1 MEAEIKLVS
10 VPFFCSKYIFSG
22 SLSVLT
28 MLFRLSSKLEGENYM
43 NTVKKEK
50 RLKRFAE
57 TILTEDLASKC
68 QIKVKSN
75 SGSFSCPSKNGFY
88 IVIDEEMVNA
98 PTEYEQ
104 MVQLK
109 GILAHECG
117 HVLFSDFELF
127 GKVSRKKSDD
137 GKKIQTLASKYLEN
151 IRNDKDNVNV
161 FAEMKNLF
169 IEFVTDSKMPEML
182 NSIEDASVEY
192 QVTKT
197 DEDVFGAVRFIRDDI
212 VAREIERKESVIKS
226 GAELPLSFYIMEM
239 RHLATYGYRK
249 PDMTTECLDTILTKE
264 QVAEIRK
271 LTFYGRFGAKDTA
284 ERLAV
289 SKVLMDYLQPVIQ
302 EKALDLMLNY
312 IKALQSVGQTDEI
325 PVPSG
330 LKDPLEEFAIEI
342 PCNSKMS
349 KVVQPMCGRQEI
361 LKLPDELQEK
371 VDSAQADKGSETESQ
386 DEGDF
391 EKSSGKSSEN
401 MEASEN
407 TSGNNQTSE
416 ETDSSETDSNEIPE
430 EADKKPEISDKNS
443 EDTSENSQENAESSQ
458 DSQQDLADEA
468 PSEAEEITDE
478 MMNSIGE
485 SEEQEGEIARREII
499 EREQK
504 NLEQQIRKAE
514 KGELFPKEAGSGKK
528 SKGSKNLADPSVL
541 TNIHN
546 GTDTTLSPYE
556 RVETTGVYDWVYD
569 ENEKALN
576 KEAKKFSSKLR
587 ELLMYRAKT
596 HRVHARD
603 EGSIDSMNLYRIS
616 TDRKIFQKKIDGQ
629 ETKVRFKILVDC
641 SGSMSG
647 RRMHE
652 AIKACYLLATSLQKL
667 KIPFSIVGHSADGRH
682 VKMIEY
688 IDFEH
693 CRKKESLM
701 KLRSMKAYDTSR
713 DGLTIFHASVD
724 LIRHS
729 KKDEKKVL
737 IVISDGNPHGW
748 DNYHEKFKTDI
759 TSMWSY
765 FEEKY
770 DVQTI
775 GVGIGEGM
783 ESVQNLYKEHVVVED
798 VFELG
803 DQLLKTIRQII
814 LG

>member
-1 MEAEIKLVS
+1 
-10 VPFFCSKYIFSG
+10 
-22 SLSVLT
+22 
-28 MLFRLSSKLEGENYM
+28 M

-57 TILTEDLASKC
+57 TILTEDLAAKC

-151 IRNDKDNVNV
+151 IRNGKDNVNV

-197 DEDVFGAVRFIRDDI
+197 DEDVFGAVRSIRDDI
-212 VAREIERKESVIKS
+212 VAREIERKESVLKS

-249 PDMTTECLDTILTKE
+249 PDMATECLDTILTKE

-271 LTFYGRFGAKDTA
+271 LSFYGRFGAKDTA

-289 SKVLMDYLQPVIQ
+289 SKVLMDYLQPIIQ
-302 EKALDLMLNY
+302 EKALDLMLSY
-312 IKALQSVGQTDEI
+312 VKALQTDWQADEA
-325 PVPSG
+325 PAPSG
-330 LKDPLEEFAIEI
+330 LKNPLEEFAIET
-342 PCNSKMS
+342 PCNSKMAGT
-349 KVVQPMCGRQEI
+349 VQPVCGRQET

-371 VDSAQADKGSETESQ
+371 VDSAKESGNSERESQ
-386 DEGDF
+386 DGENPDACS
-391 EKSSGKSSEN
+391 ETNRDSSNDSLEN
-401 MEASEN
+401 VEASEN
-407 TSGNNQTSE
+407 AFEDEQVSDENDFLDNEGEASNEATKPDE
-416 ETDSSETDSNEIPE
+416 ESSETKEV
-430 EADKKPEISDKNS
+430 
-443 EDTSENSQENAESSQ
+443 
-458 DSQQDLADEA
+458 
-468 PSEAEEITDE
+468 TDE
-478 MMNSIGE
+478 MMDSIGE
-485 SEEQEGEIARREII
+485 SENQKGEIAQREII
-499 EREQK
+499 EQEKR

-514 KGELFPKEAGSGKK
+514 KDELFPKKAGSGKK
-528 SKGSKNLADPSVL
+528 SKGSKKLADPSVL

-546 GTDTTLSPYE
+546 GTDTTLFPYE
-556 RVETTGVYDWVYD
+556 RVETNGVYDWVYD

-775 GVGIGEGM
+775 GIGIGEGM

>member
-1 MEAEIKLVS
+1 
-10 VPFFCSKYIFSG
+10 
-22 SLSVLT
+22 
-28 MLFRLSSKLEGENYM
+28 M

-57 TILTEDLASKC
+57 TILTEDLAAKC

-197 DEDVFGAVRFIRDDI
+197 DEDVFGAVRSIRDDI
-212 VAREIERKESVIKS
+212 VAREIERKESVLKS

-249 PDMTTECLDTILTKE
+249 PDMATECLDTILTKE

-271 LTFYGRFGAKDTA
+271 LSFYGRFGAKDTA

-289 SKVLMDYLQPVIQ
+289 SKVLMDYLQPIIQ
-302 EKALDLMLNY
+302 EKALDLMLSY
-312 IKALQSVGQTDEI
+312 VKALQTDWQTDKA
-325 PVPSG
+325 PAPSG
-330 LKDPLEEFAIEI
+330 LKNPLEEFAIET
-342 PCNSKMS
+342 PCNSKMAGT
-349 KVVQPMCGRQEI
+349 VQPMCGRQET

-371 VDSAQADKGSETESQ
+371 VDSAKESGNSERESQ
-386 DEGDF
+386 DGENPDACS
-391 EKSSGKSSEN
+391 ETNRDSSNDSLEN
-401 MEASEN
+401 VEASEN
-407 TSGNNQTSE
+407 AFEDEQVSDENDFLDNEGETSNEATKPDE
-416 ETDSSETDSNEIPE
+416 ESSETKEVTN
-430 EADKKPEISDKNS
+430 
-443 EDTSENSQENAESSQ
+443 
-458 DSQQDLADEA
+458 
-468 PSEAEEITDE
+468 E
-478 MMNSIGE
+478 MMDSMGE
-485 SEEQEGEIARREII
+485 SENQKGEIAQREII
-499 EREQK
+499 EQEKR

-514 KGELFPKEAGSGKK
+514 KDELFPKKAGSGKK

-541 TNIHN
+541 TNIHT
-546 GTDTTLSPYE
+546 GTDTTLFPYE

-596 HRVHARD
+596 DRVHARD

-775 GVGIGEGM
+775 GIGIGEGM

>member
-1 MEAEIKLVS
+1 
-10 VPFFCSKYIFSG
+10 
-22 SLSVLT
+22 
-28 MLFRLSSKLEGENYM
+28 M

-57 TILTEDLASKC
+57 TILTEDLATKC

-88 IVIDEEMVNA
+88 IVIDEEMANA

-127 GKVSRKKSDD
+127 GKVSQKKSND
-137 GKKIQTLASKYLEN
+137 GKEIQILASKYLEN

-169 IEFVTDSKMPEML
+169 IEFVKDSKMPEML

-197 DEDVFGAVRFIRDDI
+197 DEDVFGVVRSIRDDI
-212 VAREIERKESVIKS
+212 VAREIERKKSIIES
-226 GAELPLSFYIMEM
+226 GAKLPLSFYIMEM

-271 LTFYGRFGAKDTA
+271 LAFYGRFGAKDTA

-302 EKALDLMLNY
+302 EKALDLMFNY
-312 IKALQSVGQTDEI
+312 VKALQTDWQADEA

-330 LKDPLEEFAIEI
+330 FKDPLEEFAIET

-349 KVVQPMCGRQEI
+349 GVVQPMCGRQET

-371 VDSAQADKGSETESQ
+371 VDSAKESTQDGENSDDCSETNGDSSNDSLENVEASESTSE
-386 DEGDF
+386 DERASDENDF
-391 EKSSGKSSEN
+391 SDNEGEVSNEVTKPDEESENISEDNHESSEN
-401 MEASEN
+401 SKDE
-407 TSGNNQTSE
+407 
-416 ETDSSETDSNEIPE
+416 
-430 EADKKPEISDKNS
+430 
-443 EDTSENSQENAESSQ
+443 
-458 DSQQDLADEA
+458 QDLVDEVS
-468 PSEAEEITDE
+468 SEAEEITDE
-478 MMNSIGE
+478 MMDSIGE
-485 SEEQEGEIARREII
+485 SENQKGEIAQREII
-499 EREQK
+499 EQEKR

-514 KGELFPKEAGSGKK
+514 KDELFPKKTGSGKK
-528 SKGSKNLADPSVL
+528 SKGSKNLADPSIL

-546 GTDTTLSPYE
+546 GTDTTLFPYE

-647 RRMHE
+647 HRMHE

-667 KIPFSIVGHSADGRH
+667 KIPFSIVGHSACGCH

-693 CRKKESLM
+693 CKKKESLM
-701 KLRSMKAYDTSR
+701 KLRSMKDYDTSR

-775 GVGIGEGM
+775 GIGIGEGM

>member
-1 MEAEIKLVS
+1 
-10 VPFFCSKYIFSG
+10 
-22 SLSVLT
+22 
-28 MLFRLSSKLEGENYM
+28 M

-57 TILTEDLASKC
+57 TILTEDLAAKC

-197 DEDVFGAVRFIRDDI
+197 DEDVFGAVRSIRDDI
-212 VAREIERKESVIKS
+212 VAREIERKESVLKS

-249 PDMTTECLDTILTKE
+249 PDMATECLDTILTKE

-271 LTFYGRFGAKDTA
+271 LSFYGRFGAKDTA

-289 SKVLMDYLQPVIQ
+289 SKVLMDYLQPIIQ
-302 EKALDLMLNY
+302 EKALDLMLSY
-312 IKALQSVGQTDEI
+312 VKALQTDWQTGEA
-325 PVPSG
+325 PAPSG
-330 LKDPLEEFAIEI
+330 LKNPLEEFAIET
-342 PCNSKMS
+342 PCNSKMAGT
-349 KVVQPMCGRQEI
+349 VQPMCGRQET

-371 VDSAQADKGSETESQ
+371 VDSAKENENSEGESQ
-386 DEGDF
+386 NDGKPDDCS
-391 EKSSGKSSEN
+391 KTNRDSSNDSLENVETSEN
-401 MEASEN
+401 AFEDEQVSDENVFLDNKGETSNEA
-407 TSGNNQTSE
+407 TKPDE
-416 ETDSSETDSNEIPE
+416 ESSETKEV
-430 EADKKPEISDKNS
+430 
-443 EDTSENSQENAESSQ
+443 
-458 DSQQDLADEA
+458 
-468 PSEAEEITDE
+468 TDE
-478 MMNSIGE
+478 MMDSIGE
-485 SEEQEGEIARREII
+485 SENQKGEIAQREII
-499 EREQK
+499 EQEKR
-504 NLEQQIRKAE
+504 NFEQQIRKAE
-514 KGELFPKEAGSGKK
+514 KDELFPKEAGSGKK

-541 TNIHN
+541 TNIHI
-546 GTDTTLSPYE
+546 GTDTTLFPYE

>member
-1 MEAEIKLVS
+1 
-10 VPFFCSKYIFSG
+10 
-22 SLSVLT
+22 
-28 MLFRLSSKLEGENYM
+28 M

-57 TILTEDLASKC
+57 TILTEDLAAKC

-151 IRNDKDNVNV
+151 IRNGKDNVNV
-161 FAEMKNLF
+161 FAEMKILF
-169 IEFVTDSKMPEML
+169 IEFVKDSKMPEML

-197 DEDVFGAVRFIRDDI
+197 DEDVFGAVRSIRDDI

-271 LTFYGRFGAKDTA
+271 LSFYGRFGAKDTA

-289 SKVLMDYLQPVIQ
+289 SKVLMDYLQPIIQ
-302 EKALDLMLNY
+302 EKALDLMLSY
-312 IKALQSVGQTDEI
+312 VKALQTDWQTDEV

-330 LKDPLEEFAIEI
+330 LKNPLEEFAIET
-342 PCNSKMS
+342 PCNSKMAGT
-349 KVVQPMCGRQEI
+349 VQPMCGRQET

-371 VDSAQADKGSETESQ
+371 VDSAKENGNSEGESQ
-386 DEGDF
+386 DGENPDACS
-391 EKSSGKSSEN
+391 ETNRDSSNDSLKNVET
-401 MEASEN
+401 SEN
-407 TSGNNQTSE
+407 TSGDERVLDENDFSDNGEETSNEATKSDEKTSE
-416 ETDSSETDSNEIPE
+416 IKEV
-430 EADKKPEISDKNS
+430 
-443 EDTSENSQENAESSQ
+443 
-458 DSQQDLADEA
+458 
-468 PSEAEEITDE
+468 TDE
-478 MMNSIGE
+478 MMDSVGE
-485 SEEQEGEIARREII
+485 SENQKGEIAQREII
-499 EREQK
+499 EQEKR

-514 KGELFPKEAGSGKK
+514 KDELFPKKAGSGKK

-546 GTDTTLSPYE
+546 GTDTTLFPYE

-693 CRKKESLM
+693 CKKKESLM

-775 GVGIGEGM
+775 GIGIGEGM

>member
-57 TILTEDLASKC
+57 TILTEDLAAKC

-197 DEDVFGAVRFIRDDI
+197 DEDVFGAVRSIRDDI
-212 VAREIERKESVIKS
+212 VAREIERKESVLKS

-249 PDMTTECLDTILTKE
+249 PDMATECLDTILTKE

-271 LTFYGRFGAKDTA
+271 LSFYGRFGAKDTA

-289 SKVLMDYLQPVIQ
+289 SKVLMDYLQPIIQ
-302 EKALDLMLNY
+302 EKALDLMLSY
-312 IKALQSVGQTDEI
+312 VKALQTDWQTGEA
-325 PVPSG
+325 PAPSG
-330 LKDPLEEFAIEI
+330 LKNPLEEFAIET
-342 PCNSKMS
+342 PCNSKMAGT
-349 KVVQPMCGRQEI
+349 VQPMCGRQET

-371 VDSAQADKGSETESQ
+371 VDSAKENENSEGESQ
-386 DEGDF
+386 NDGKPDDCS
-391 EKSSGKSSEN
+391 KTNRDSSNDSLENVETSEN
-401 MEASEN
+401 AFEDEQVSDENVFLDNKGETSNEA
-407 TSGNNQTSE
+407 TKPDE
-416 ETDSSETDSNEIPE
+416 ESSETKEV
-430 EADKKPEISDKNS
+430 
-443 EDTSENSQENAESSQ
+443 
-458 DSQQDLADEA
+458 
-468 PSEAEEITDE
+468 TDE
-478 MMNSIGE
+478 MMDSIGE
-485 SEEQEGEIARREII
+485 SENQKGEIAQREII
-499 EREQK
+499 EQEKR
-504 NLEQQIRKAE
+504 NFEQQIRKAE
-514 KGELFPKEAGSGKK
+514 KDELFPKEAGSGKK

-541 TNIHN
+541 TNIHI
-546 GTDTTLSPYE
+546 GTDTTLFPYE

>member
-1 MEAEIKLVS
+1 
-10 VPFFCSKYIFSG
+10 
-22 SLSVLT
+22 
-28 MLFRLSSKLEGENYM
+28 M

-57 TILTEDLASKC
+57 TILTEDLAAKC

-127 GKVSRKKSDD
+127 GKVSQKKSDD

-151 IRNDKDNVNV
+151 IRNGKDNVNV
-161 FAEMKNLF
+161 FAEMKILF
-169 IEFVTDSKMPEML
+169 IEFVKDSKMPEML

-197 DEDVFGAVRFIRDDI
+197 DEDVFGAVRSIRDDI

-271 LTFYGRFGAKDTA
+271 LSFYGRFGAKDTA

-289 SKVLMDYLQPVIQ
+289 SKVLMDYLQPIIQ
-302 EKALDLMLNY
+302 EKALDLMLSY
-312 IKALQSVGQTDEI
+312 VKALQTDWQADEV

-330 LKDPLEEFAIEI
+330 LKNPLEEFAIET
-342 PCNSKMS
+342 PCNSKMAGT
-349 KVVQPMCGRQEI
+349 VQPMCSRQET

-371 VDSAQADKGSETESQ
+371 VDSAKESGNSERESQ
-386 DEGDF
+386 DGENPDACS
-391 EKSSGKSSEN
+391 ETNRDSSNDSLEN
-401 MEASEN
+401 VEASEN
-407 TSGNNQTSE
+407 AFEDEQVSDENDFLDNEE
-416 ETDSSETDSNEIPE
+416 ETSNEATKPDEESSETKEV
-430 EADKKPEISDKNS
+430 
-443 EDTSENSQENAESSQ
+443 
-458 DSQQDLADEA
+458 
-468 PSEAEEITDE
+468 TDE
-478 MMNSIGE
+478 MMDSIGE
-485 SEEQEGEIARREII
+485 SENQKGEIAQREII
-499 EREQK
+499 EQEKR

-514 KGELFPKEAGSGKK
+514 KDELFPKEAGSGKK

-541 TNIHN
+541 TNIHI
-546 GTDTTLSPYE
+546 GTDTTLFPYE

-775 GVGIGEGM
+775 GIGIGEGM

-803 DQLLKTIRQII
+803 EQLLKTIRQII

>member
-1 MEAEIKLVS
+1 
-10 VPFFCSKYIFSG
+10 
-22 SLSVLT
+22 
-28 MLFRLSSKLEGENYM
+28 M

-57 TILTEDLASKC
+57 TILTENLAKKC

-88 IVIDEEMVNA
+88 IVIDEEMANA

-127 GKVSRKKSDD
+127 GRISQKKSND
-137 GKKIQTLASKYLEN
+137 GKEIQTLASKYLEN
-151 IRNDKDNVNV
+151 ARNNTDNMDILDK
-161 FAEMKNLF
+161 MKDLF
-169 IEFVTDSKMPEML
+169 MQFVKDSKMPEML

-197 DEDVFGAVRFIRDDI
+197 DGDIFGAVRSIRDAI
-212 VAREIERKESVIKS
+212 VTQEIERKKSIIESGTKP
-226 GAELPLSFYIMEM
+226 PLSFYIMEM

-249 PDMTTECLDTILTKE
+249 PDMTTECLDMILTKE
-264 QVAEIRK
+264 QIEEIRK
-271 LTFYGRFGAKDTA
+271 LAFYGRFGAKDTA

-289 SKVLMDYLQPVIQ
+289 SKVLMDYLQPIIQ
-302 EKALDLMLNY
+302 EKALDLMLSY
-312 IKALQSVGQTDEI
+312 VKALQTDWQTDEA

-330 LKDPLEEFAIEI
+330 LKDPLEEFAIET
-342 PCNSKMS
+342 PCNSKMAGT
-349 KVVQPMCGRQEI
+349 VQPMCGRQET

-371 VDSAQADKGSETESQ
+371 VDSAKEDENSERESQ
-386 DEGDF
+386 DNGDSDDCS
-391 EKSSGKSSEN
+391 ETNKDSSNDSLEN
-401 MEASEN
+401 VEASEN
-407 TSGNNQTSE
+407 TSEGERASDENDFSDNE
-416 ETDSSETDSNEIPE
+416 GETSSEATKPDE
-430 EADKKPEISDKNS
+430 ESKNISEDNHENS
-443 EDTSENSQENAESSQ
+443 EDSKAE
-458 DSQQDLADEA
+458 QDLADEA
-468 PSEAEEITDE
+468 SSEAEEITDE
-478 MMNSIGE
+478 MMSSVGK
-485 SEEQEGEIARREII
+485 SEEQEGEIAQREII

-514 KGELFPKEAGSGKK
+514 KDELLPKKNGSGKK
-528 SKGSKNLADPSVL
+528 SKGSKSLADPSVL

-546 GTDTTLSPYE
+546 GTDTTLFPYE

>member
-1 MEAEIKLVS
+1 
-10 VPFFCSKYIFSG
+10 
-22 SLSVLT
+22 
-28 MLFRLSSKLEGENYM
+28 M
-43 NTVKKEK
+43 NTVKRER

-57 TILTEDLASKC
+57 TILTEDLAEKC

-88 IVIDEEMVNA
+88 IVIDEEMANA

-127 GKVSRKKSDD
+127 GRVSQKKSDD
-137 GKKIQTLASKYLEN
+137 GKEIQTLASKYLEN
-151 IRNDKDNVNV
+151 ARNNTDNMDVLD
-161 FAEMKNLF
+161 EMKDLF
-169 IEFVTDSKMPEML
+169 IQFVKDSKMPEML

-197 DEDVFGAVRFIRDDI
+197 DGDIFGAVRSIRNAI
-212 VAREIERKESVIKS
+212 VTQEIERKKSIIES
-226 GAELPLSFYIMEM
+226 GAKLPLSFYIMEM

-249 PDMTTECLDTILTKE
+249 PNMTTECLDAILTKE
-264 QVAEIRK
+264 QVEEIRK
-271 LTFYGRFGAKDTA
+271 LAFYGRFGAKDTA

-289 SKVLMDYLQPVIQ
+289 SKVLMDYIQPVIQ
-302 EKALDLMLNY
+302 EKALDLMFNY
-312 IKALQSVGQTDEI
+312 VKALQTDWQTDEA

-330 LKDPLEEFAIEI
+330 LKDPLEEFAIET
-342 PCNSKMS
+342 PCNNKMS
-349 KVVQPMCGRQEI
+349 GVVQPMSGRQET

-371 VDSAQADKGSETESQ
+371 VDSAKE
-386 DEGDF
+386 
-391 EKSSGKSSEN
+391 SEN
-401 MEASEN
+401 SEREAQDGENSDDCSKTNGDSSNDSLENVEASEN
-407 TSGNNQTSE
+407 ASE
-416 ETDSSETDSNEIPE
+416 DERASNENDFSDNE
-430 EADKKPEISDKNS
+430 GEASNEVAKP
-443 EDTSENSQENAESSQ
+443 
-458 DSQQDLADEA
+458 DEV

-478 MMNSIGE
+478 MMSSVGE

-514 KGELFPKEAGSGKK
+514 KDELLPKKNGSEKK
-528 SKGSKNLADPSVL
+528 SKSSKSLADPSVL

-546 GTDTTLSPYE
+546 GTDTTLFPYE

-569 ENEKALN
+569 ENAKALN

-587 ELLMYRAKT
+587 ELLMYRAKI
-596 HRVHARD
+596 HRIHARD
-603 EGSIDSMNLYRIS
+603 EGNIDSMNLYRIS

-667 KIPFSIVGHSADGRH
+667 KIPFSIVGHSACGCH

-748 DNYHEKFKTDI
+748 DNYHDKFKTDI

>member
-1 MEAEIKLVS
+1 
-10 VPFFCSKYIFSG
+10 
-22 SLSVLT
+22 
-28 MLFRLSSKLEGENYM
+28 M

-57 TILTEDLASKC
+57 TILTEDLAAKC

-197 DEDVFGAVRFIRDDI
+197 DEDVFGAVRSIRDDI
-212 VAREIERKESVIKS
+212 VAREIERKESALKS

-249 PDMTTECLDTILTKE
+249 PDMATECLDTILTKE

-271 LTFYGRFGAKDTA
+271 LSFYGRFGAKDTA

-289 SKVLMDYLQPVIQ
+289 SKVLMDYLQPIIQ
-302 EKALDLMLNY
+302 EKALDLMLSY
-312 IKALQSVGQTDEI
+312 VKALQTDWQADEA

-330 LKDPLEEFAIEI
+330 LKNPLEEFAIET
-342 PCNSKMS
+342 PCNSKMART
-349 KVVQPMCGRQEI
+349 VQPMCSRQET

-371 VDSAQADKGSETESQ
+371 VDSAKESGNSERESQ
-386 DEGDF
+386 DGENPDACS
-391 EKSSGKSSEN
+391 ETNRDSSNDSLEN
-401 MEASEN
+401 VEASEN
-407 TSGNNQTSE
+407 TSGDERVSDENDFSDNEE
-416 ETDSSETDSNEIPE
+416 ETSNEATKPDEESSETKEV
-430 EADKKPEISDKNS
+430 
-443 EDTSENSQENAESSQ
+443 
-458 DSQQDLADEA
+458 
-468 PSEAEEITDE
+468 TDE
-478 MMNSIGE
+478 MMDSVGE
-485 SEEQEGEIARREII
+485 SENQKGEIAQREII
-499 EREQK
+499 EQEKR

-514 KGELFPKEAGSGKK
+514 KDELFPKEAGSGKK

-546 GTDTTLSPYE
+546 GTDTTLFPYE

-775 GVGIGEGM
+775 GIGIGEGM

>member
-1 MEAEIKLVS
+1 
-10 VPFFCSKYIFSG
+10 
-22 SLSVLT
+22 
-28 MLFRLSSKLEGENYM
+28 M

-57 TILTEDLASKC
+57 TILTEDLAAKC

-88 IVIDEEMVNA
+88 IVIDEEMANA

-127 GKVSRKKSDD
+127 GKVSQKKSDD

-169 IEFVTDSKMPEML
+169 VEFVTDSKMPEML

-197 DEDVFGAVRFIRDDI
+197 DEDVFGAVRSIRDDI
-212 VAREIERKESVIKS
+212 VAREIERKESVVRS

-271 LTFYGRFGAKDTA
+271 LSFYGRFGAKDTA

-289 SKVLMDYLQPVIQ
+289 SKVLMDYLQPIIQ
-302 EKALDLMLNY
+302 EKALKLMLNY
-312 IKALQSVGQTDEI
+312 IKALQTNWQTDEA

-330 LKDPLEEFAIEI
+330 LKNPLEEFAIET

-349 KVVQPMCGRQEI
+349 GVVQPMCGRQET

-371 VDSAQADKGSETESQ
+371 VDSAKENGNSEGESQ
-386 DEGDF
+386 DGGD
-391 EKSSGKSSEN
+391 SDVCSETN
-401 MEASEN
+401 RDFSNDSLENVEASEN
-407 TSGNNQTSE
+407 TSGDERVLDENDFPDNEEETSNEATKPDEKTSE
-416 ETDSSETDSNEIPE
+416 IKEV
-430 EADKKPEISDKNS
+430 
-443 EDTSENSQENAESSQ
+443 
-458 DSQQDLADEA
+458 
-468 PSEAEEITDE
+468 TDE
-478 MMNSIGE
+478 MMDSVGE
-485 SEEQEGEIARREII
+485 SENQKGEIAQREII
-499 EREQK
+499 EQEKR

-514 KGELFPKEAGSGKK
+514 KDELFPKEAGSGKK
-528 SKGSKNLADPSVL
+528 SKDSKNLADPSIL
-541 TNIHN
+541 TNVHN
-546 GTDTTLSPYE
+546 GTDTTLFPYE
-556 RVETTGVYDWVYD
+556 RVETNGVYDWVYD

-693 CRKKESLM
+693 CKKKESLM
-701 KLRSMKAYDTSR
+701 KLRSMKVYDTSR
-713 DGLTIFHASVD
+713 DGLTIFHSSID

-775 GVGIGEGM
+775 GIGIGEGM

>member
-1 MEAEIKLVS
+1 
-10 VPFFCSKYIFSG
+10 
-22 SLSVLT
+22 
-28 MLFRLSSKLEGENYM
+28 M

-57 TILTEDLASKC
+57 TILTEDLAEKC

-88 IVIDEEMVNA
+88 IVIDEEMANA

-127 GKVSRKKSDD
+127 GKVSQKKSDD

-169 IEFVTDSKMPEML
+169 VEFVTDSKMPEML

-197 DEDVFGAVRFIRDDI
+197 DEDVFGAVRSIRDDI
-212 VAREIERKESVIKS
+212 VAREIERKESVVRS

-271 LTFYGRFGAKDTA
+271 LSFYGRFGAKDTA

-289 SKVLMDYLQPVIQ
+289 SKVLMDYLQPIIQ
-302 EKALDLMLNY
+302 EKALKLMLNY
-312 IKALQSVGQTDEI
+312 IKALQTNWQTDEA

-330 LKDPLEEFAIEI
+330 LKNPLEEFAIEI

-349 KVVQPMCGRQEI
+349 GVVQPMCGRQET

-371 VDSAQADKGSETESQ
+371 VDSAKENGNSEGESQ
-386 DEGDF
+386 DGGD
-391 EKSSGKSSEN
+391 SDVCSETN
-401 MEASEN
+401 RDFSNDSLENVEASEN
-407 TSGNNQTSE
+407 TSGDERVSDENDFPDNEEETSNEATKPDEKTSE
-416 ETDSSETDSNEIPE
+416 IKEV
-430 EADKKPEISDKNS
+430 
-443 EDTSENSQENAESSQ
+443 
-458 DSQQDLADEA
+458 
-468 PSEAEEITDE
+468 TDE
-478 MMNSIGE
+478 MMDSVGE
-485 SEEQEGEIARREII
+485 SENQKGEIAQREII
-499 EREQK
+499 EQEKR

-514 KGELFPKEAGSGKK
+514 KDELFPKKTGSGKK

-546 GTDTTLSPYE
+546 GTDTTLFPYE
-556 RVETTGVYDWVYD
+556 RVETNGVYDWVYD

-647 RRMHE
+647 HRMHE

-693 CRKKESLM
+693 CKKKESLM
-701 KLRSMKAYDTSR
+701 KLRSMKAYGTSR
-713 DGLTIFHASVD
+713 DGLTIFHSSID

-775 GVGIGEGM
+775 GIGIGEGM

-803 DQLLKTIRQII
+803 EQLLKTIRQII

>member
-1 MEAEIKLVS
+1 
-10 VPFFCSKYIFSG
+10 
-22 SLSVLT
+22 
-28 MLFRLSSKLEGENYM
+28 M

-57 TILTEDLASKC
+57 TILTEDLAAKC

-127 GKVSRKKSDD
+127 GKVSQKKSDD

-169 IEFVTDSKMPEML
+169 VEFVTDSKMPEML

-197 DEDVFGAVRFIRDDI
+197 DEDVFGAVRSIRDDI
-212 VAREIERKESVIKS
+212 VAREIERKESVVRS

-249 PDMTTECLDTILTKE
+249 SDMTTECLDTILTKE

-271 LTFYGRFGAKDTA
+271 LSFYGRFGAKDTA

-289 SKVLMDYLQPVIQ
+289 SKVLMDYLQPIIQ

-342 PCNSKMS
+342 PCNSKMAGT
-349 KVVQPMCGRQEI
+349 VQPMCGRQET

-371 VDSAQADKGSETESQ
+371 VDSAKENGNSEGESQ
-386 DEGDF
+386 DGGDSDVCS
-391 EKSSGKSSEN
+391 ETNRDSSNDSLEN
-401 MEASEN
+401 VKTSEN
-407 TSGNNQTSE
+407 TSEDERISDENDFSDNEGENSNEATKPDE
-416 ETDSSETDSNEIPE
+416 KSSETKEV
-430 EADKKPEISDKNS
+430 
-443 EDTSENSQENAESSQ
+443 
-458 DSQQDLADEA
+458 
-468 PSEAEEITDE
+468 TDE
-478 MMNSIGE
+478 MMDSMGE
-485 SEEQEGEIARREII
+485 SENQKGEIAQREVI
-499 EREQK
+499 EQEKR

-514 KGELFPKEAGSGKK
+514 KDELFPKKAGSGKK

-546 GTDTTLSPYE
+546 GTDTTLFPYE
-556 RVETTGVYDWVYD
+556 RVETSGVYDWVYD

>member
-1 MEAEIKLVS
+1 
-10 VPFFCSKYIFSG
+10 
-22 SLSVLT
+22 
-28 MLFRLSSKLEGENYM
+28 M
-43 NTVKKEK
+43 NTVKRER

-57 TILTEDLASKC
+57 TILTEDLAAKC

-151 IRNDKDNVNV
+151 IRNGNDNVNV

-197 DEDVFGAVRFIRDDI
+197 DEDVFGAVRSIRDDI
-212 VAREIERKESVIKS
+212 VAREIERKESVLKS

-249 PDMTTECLDTILTKE
+249 PDMATECLDTILTKE

-271 LTFYGRFGAKDTA
+271 LSFYGRFGAKDTA

-289 SKVLMDYLQPVIQ
+289 SKVLMDYLQPIIQ
-302 EKALDLMLNY
+302 EKALDLMLSY
-312 IKALQSVGQTDEI
+312 VKALQTDWQADEA

-330 LKDPLEEFAIEI
+330 LKNPLEEFAIET
-342 PCNSKMS
+342 PCNSKMAGT
-349 KVVQPMCGRQEI
+349 VQPMCSRQET

-371 VDSAQADKGSETESQ
+371 VDSAKESGNSERESQ
-386 DEGDF
+386 DGENLDACS
-391 EKSSGKSSEN
+391 ETNRDSSNDSLEN
-401 MEASEN
+401 VEASEN
-407 TSGNNQTSE
+407 AFEDEQVSDENDFLDNEGEASNEATKPDE
-416 ETDSSETDSNEIPE
+416 ESSETKEV
-430 EADKKPEISDKNS
+430 
-443 EDTSENSQENAESSQ
+443 
-458 DSQQDLADEA
+458 
-468 PSEAEEITDE
+468 TDE

-485 SEEQEGEIARREII
+485 SENQKGEIAQREII
-499 EREQK
+499 EQEKR

-514 KGELFPKEAGSGKK
+514 KDELFPKEAGSGKK

-546 GTDTTLSPYE
+546 GTDTTLFPYE
-556 RVETTGVYDWVYD
+556 RVETTGVYDWVYN

-775 GVGIGEGM
+775 GIGIGEGM

>member
-1 MEAEIKLVS
+1 
-10 VPFFCSKYIFSG
+10 
-22 SLSVLT
+22 

-57 TILTEDLASKC
+57 TILTEDLAAKC
-68 QIKVKSN
+68 QIKIKSN

-197 DEDVFGAVRFIRDDI
+197 DEDVFGAVRSIRDDI
-212 VAREIERKESVIKS
+212 VAREIERKESVLKS

-249 PDMTTECLDTILTKE
+249 PDMATECLDTILTKE

-271 LTFYGRFGAKDTA
+271 LSFYGRFGAKDTA

-289 SKVLMDYLQPVIQ
+289 SKVLMDYLQPIIQ
-302 EKALDLMLNY
+302 EKALDLMLSY
-312 IKALQSVGQTDEI
+312 VKALQTDWQTDKA
-325 PVPSG
+325 PAPSG
-330 LKDPLEEFAIEI
+330 LNNPLEEFAIET
-342 PCNSKMS
+342 PCNSKMAGT
-349 KVVQPMCGRQEI
+349 VQPMCGRQET

-371 VDSAQADKGSETESQ
+371 VDSAKESGNSERESQ
-386 DEGDF
+386 DGENPDVCS
-391 EKSSGKSSEN
+391 ETNRDSSNDSLEN
-401 MEASEN
+401 VEASEN
-407 TSGNNQTSE
+407 AFEDEQVSDENDFLDNEGETSNEATKPDE
-416 ETDSSETDSNEIPE
+416 ESSETKEV
-430 EADKKPEISDKNS
+430 
-443 EDTSENSQENAESSQ
+443 
-458 DSQQDLADEA
+458 
-468 PSEAEEITDE
+468 TDE
-478 MMNSIGE
+478 MMDSMGE
-485 SEEQEGEIARREII
+485 SENQKGEIAQREII
-499 EREQK
+499 EQEKR

-514 KGELFPKEAGSGKK
+514 KDELFPKKAGSGKK

-541 TNIHN
+541 TNIHT
-546 GTDTTLSPYE
+546 GTDTTLFPYE

-775 GVGIGEGM
+775 GIGIGEGM

>member
-1 MEAEIKLVS
+1 
-10 VPFFCSKYIFSG
+10 
-22 SLSVLT
+22 
-28 MLFRLSSKLEGENYM
+28 M

-57 TILTEDLASKC
+57 TILTEDLAAKC

-197 DEDVFGAVRFIRDDI
+197 DEDVFGAVRSIRDDI
-212 VAREIERKESVIKS
+212 VAREIERKESVLKS

-249 PDMTTECLDTILTKE
+249 PDMATECLDTILTKE

-271 LTFYGRFGAKDTA
+271 LSFYGRFGAKDTA

-289 SKVLMDYLQPVIQ
+289 SKVLMDYLQPIIQ
-302 EKALDLMLNY
+302 EKALDLMLSY
-312 IKALQSVGQTDEI
+312 VKALQTDWQTGEA
-325 PVPSG
+325 PAPSG
-330 LKDPLEEFAIEI
+330 LKNPLEEFAIET
-342 PCNSKMS
+342 PCNSKMAGT
-349 KVVQPMCGRQEI
+349 VQPMCGRQET
-361 LKLPDELQEK
+361 LKLPDKLQEK
-371 VDSAQADKGSETESQ
+371 VDSAKENENSEGESQ
-386 DEGDF
+386 NDGNPDDCS
-391 EKSSGKSSEN
+391 KTNRDSSNDSLENVETSEN
-401 MEASEN
+401 AFEDEQVSDENVFLDNKGETSNEA
-407 TSGNNQTSE
+407 TKPDE
-416 ETDSSETDSNEIPE
+416 ESSETKEV
-430 EADKKPEISDKNS
+430 
-443 EDTSENSQENAESSQ
+443 
-458 DSQQDLADEA
+458 
-468 PSEAEEITDE
+468 TDE
-478 MMNSIGE
+478 MMDSIGE
-485 SEEQEGEIARREII
+485 SENQKGEIAQREII
-499 EREQK
+499 EQEKR
-504 NLEQQIRKAE
+504 NFEQQIRKAE
-514 KGELFPKEAGSGKK
+514 KDELFPKEAGSGKK
-528 SKGSKNLADPSVL
+528 PKGSKNLADSSVL
-541 TNIHN
+541 TNIHI
-546 GTDTTLSPYE
+546 GTDTTLFPYE

-629 ETKVRFKILVDC
+629 ETKARFKILVDC

-693 CRKKESLM
+693 CRKRESLM
-701 KLRSMKAYDTSR
+701 KLRSMKAYGTSR

>member
-1 MEAEIKLVS
+1 
-10 VPFFCSKYIFSG
+10 
-22 SLSVLT
+22 
-28 MLFRLSSKLEGENYM
+28 M

-57 TILTEDLASKC
+57 TILTENLAEKC

-88 IVIDEEMVNA
+88 IVIDEEMANA

-127 GKVSRKKSDD
+127 GKVSKKKSDD
-137 GKKIQTLASKYLEN
+137 RKLIQTLASKYLEN
-151 IRNDKDNVNV
+151 ARNNTDNMDVLDK
-161 FAEMKNLF
+161 MKDLF
-169 IEFVTDSKMPEML
+169 MQFVKDSKMPEML

-197 DEDVFGAVRFIRDDI
+197 DGDIFGAVRSIRDAI
-212 VAREIERKESVIKS
+212 ITQEIERKKSIIES
-226 GAELPLSFYIMEM
+226 GAKLPLSFYIMEM

-249 PDMTTECLDTILTKE
+249 QDMTTECLDMILTKE
-264 QVAEIRK
+264 QVEEIRK
-271 LTFYGRFGAKDTA
+271 LAFYGRFGAKDTA

-312 IKALQSVGQTDEI
+312 VKALQTDWQADEA

-330 LKDPLEEFAIEI
+330 FKDPLEEFAIET
-342 PCNSKMS
+342 PCNSKMAGT
-349 KVVQPMCGRQEI
+349 VQPMCGRQET

-371 VDSAQADKGSETESQ
+371 VDSAKESGNSEREAQNDGNSDDCSETN
-386 DEGDF
+386 GD
-391 EKSSGKSSEN
+391 SSNDSLEN
-401 MEASEN
+401 VEASEN
-407 TSGNNQTSE
+407 TSEDEQTSDENDFSDNEGETSNEAAKPDE
-416 ETDSSETDSNEIPE
+416 ESENISEDNHESSEGSKTE
-430 EADKKPEISDKNS
+430 
-443 EDTSENSQENAESSQ
+443 
-458 DSQQDLADEA
+458 QDLADEVS
-468 PSEAEEITDE
+468 SEAEEITDE
-478 MMNSIGE
+478 IMSSIGE

-514 KGELFPKEAGSGKK
+514 KDELLPKKNGSGKK
-528 SKGSKNLADPSVL
+528 SKGSKSLADPSVL

-546 GTDTTLSPYE
+546 GTDTTLFPYE

-596 HRVHARD
+596 HRIHARD

-647 RRMHE
+647 SRMQE

-701 KLRSMKAYDTSR
+701 KLRSMKDYDTSR
-713 DGLTIFHASVD
+713 DGLTIFHSATD

-748 DNYHEKFKTDI
+748 NNYHDKFKTDI

>member
-1 MEAEIKLVS
+1 
-10 VPFFCSKYIFSG
+10 
-22 SLSVLT
+22 

-43 NTVKKEK
+43 NTVKRER

-57 TILTEDLASKC
+57 TILTEDLAEKC

-88 IVIDEEMVNA
+88 IVIDEEMANA

-127 GKVSRKKSDD
+127 GRVSQKKSND

-151 IRNDKDNVNV
+151 SRNGEDNMDVLD
-161 FAEMKNLF
+161 EMKGLF
-169 IEFVTDSKMPEML
+169 IQFVRDSKMPEML

-197 DEDVFGAVRFIRDDI
+197 DGDIFGAVRSIRDAI
-212 VAREIERKESVIKS
+212 VVREIERKKSIIES
-226 GAELPLSFYIMEM
+226 GAKLPLSFYIMEM

-271 LTFYGRFGAKDTA
+271 LAFYGRFGAKDTA

-312 IKALQSVGQTDEI
+312 VKALQTDWQADEA

-330 LKDPLEEFAIEI
+330 FKDPLEEFAIET

-349 KVVQPMCGRQEI
+349 GVVQPMCGRQET

-371 VDSAQADKGSETESQ
+371 VDSAKESTQDGENSDDCSETNGDSSNDSLENVEASESTSE
-386 DEGDF
+386 DERASDENDF
-391 EKSSGKSSEN
+391 SDNEGEVSNEVAKPDEESENISEDNHESSEN
-401 MEASEN
+401 SKDE
-407 TSGNNQTSE
+407 
-416 ETDSSETDSNEIPE
+416 
-430 EADKKPEISDKNS
+430 
-443 EDTSENSQENAESSQ
+443 
-458 DSQQDLADEA
+458 QDLADEVS
-468 PSEAEEITDE
+468 SEAEEITDE
-478 MMNSIGE
+478 MMDSIGE
-485 SEEQEGEIARREII
+485 SENQKGEIAQREII
-499 EREQK
+499 EQEKR

-514 KGELFPKEAGSGKK
+514 KDELFPKKTGSGKK
-528 SKGSKNLADPSVL
+528 SKGSKNLADPSIL

-546 GTDTTLSPYE
+546 GTDTTLFPYE

-587 ELLMYRAKT
+587 ELLMYRAKI

-667 KIPFSIVGHSADGRH
+667 KIPFSIVGHSACGCH

-693 CRKKESLM
+693 CKKKESLM
-701 KLRSMKAYDTSR
+701 KLRSMKDYDTSR

-775 GVGIGEGM
+775 GIGIGEGM

>member
-1 MEAEIKLVS
+1 
-10 VPFFCSKYIFSG
+10 
-22 SLSVLT
+22 
-28 MLFRLSSKLEGENYM
+28 M

-57 TILTEDLASKC
+57 TILTEDLAEKC

-88 IVIDEEMVNA
+88 IVIDEEMANA

-127 GKVSRKKSDD
+127 GRVSKKKSDD
-137 GKKIQTLASKYLEN
+137 GKGIQTLASKYLEN
-151 IRNDKDNVNV
+151 ARNNTDNMDVLDK
-161 FAEMKNLF
+161 MKDLF
-169 IEFVTDSKMPEML
+169 MQFVKDSKMPEML

-197 DEDVFGAVRFIRDDI
+197 DGDIFGAVRSIRDAI
-212 VAREIERKESVIKS
+212 VTQEIERKKSIIESGTK
-226 GAELPLSFYIMEM
+226 LPLSFYIMEM

-264 QVAEIRK
+264 QVEEIRK
-271 LTFYGRFGAKDTA
+271 LAFYGRFGAKDTA

-312 IKALQSVGQTDEI
+312 VKALQTDWQTDEA
-325 PVPSG
+325 PAPSG

-342 PCNSKMS
+342 PCNSKMAGT
-349 KVVQPMCGRQEI
+349 VQPMCGRQET

-371 VDSAQADKGSETESQ
+371 VDSAKESGNSEREAQGGENSDDRSETN
-386 DEGDF
+386 GD
-391 EKSSGKSSEN
+391 SSDNSLKN
-401 MEASEN
+401 VEASEN
-407 TSGNNQTSE
+407 TSEDKQALDENDFSDNEGEASNETAKPDEESE
-416 ETDSSETDSNEIPE
+416 NISEDNHESSEGS
-430 EADKKPEISDKNS
+430 K
-443 EDTSENSQENAESSQ
+443 AE
-458 DSQQDLADEA
+458 QDLADEVS
-468 PSEAEEITDE
+468 SEAEEITDE
-478 MMNSIGE
+478 MMSSVGE

-504 NLEQQIRKAE
+504 NLEQQICKAE
-514 KGELFPKEAGSGKK
+514 KDELLPKKNGSGKK

-546 GTDTTLSPYE
+546 GTDTTLFPYE

>member
-1 MEAEIKLVS
+1 
-10 VPFFCSKYIFSG
+10 
-22 SLSVLT
+22 
-28 MLFRLSSKLEGENYM
+28 M

-57 TILTEDLASKC
+57 TILTEDLAAKC

-197 DEDVFGAVRFIRDDI
+197 DEDVFGAVRSIRDDI
-212 VAREIERKESVIKS
+212 VAREIERKESVLKS

-249 PDMTTECLDTILTKE
+249 PDMATECLDTILTKE

-271 LTFYGRFGAKDTA
+271 LSFYGRFGAKDTA

-289 SKVLMDYLQPVIQ
+289 SKVLMDYLQPIIQ
-302 EKALDLMLNY
+302 EKALDLMLSY
-312 IKALQSVGQTDEI
+312 VKALQTDWQADEA

-330 LKDPLEEFAIEI
+330 LKNPLEEFAIET
-342 PCNSKMS
+342 PCNSKMAGT
-349 KVVQPMCGRQEI
+349 VQPMCGRQET

-371 VDSAQADKGSETESQ
+371 VDSAKESGNSERESQGCENPDACSET
-386 DEGDF
+386 
-391 EKSSGKSSEN
+391 N
-401 MEASEN
+401 R
-407 TSGNNQTSE
+407 
-416 ETDSSETDSNEIPE
+416 DSSNDSLENVEAPENAFEDEQVSDENDFLDNEGETSNEATKPDE
-430 EADKKPEISDKNS
+430 EFS
-443 EDTSENSQENAESSQ
+443 ETKEV
-458 DSQQDLADEA
+458 
-468 PSEAEEITDE
+468 TDE
-478 MMNSIGE
+478 MMDSMGE
-485 SEEQEGEIARREII
+485 SENQKGEIAQREII
-499 EREQK
+499 EQEKR

-514 KGELFPKEAGSGKK
+514 KDELFPKKAGSGKK

-541 TNIHN
+541 TNIHT
-546 GTDTTLSPYE
+546 GTDTTLFPYE

-667 KIPFSIVGHSADGRH
+667 KIPFSIVGHSACGRH

-701 KLRSMKAYDTSR
+701 KLRSMKTYDTSR

-775 GVGIGEGM
+775 GIGIGEGM

>member
-1 MEAEIKLVS
+1 MV
-10 VPFFCSKYIFSG
+10 
-22 SLSVLT
+22 
-28 MLFRLSSKLEGENYM
+28 LSSQDKLEKGENYM
-43 NTVKKEK
+43 NTVKRER

-57 TILTEDLASKC
+57 TILTEDLAAKC

-151 IRNDKDNVNV
+151 IRNGNDNVNV

-197 DEDVFGAVRFIRDDI
+197 DEDVFGAVRSIRDDI
-212 VAREIERKESVIKS
+212 VAREIERKESVLKS

-249 PDMTTECLDTILTKE
+249 PDMATECLDTILTKE

-271 LTFYGRFGAKDTA
+271 LSFYGRFGAKDTA

-289 SKVLMDYLQPVIQ
+289 SKVLMDYLQPIIQ
-302 EKALDLMLNY
+302 EKALDLMLSY
-312 IKALQSVGQTDEI
+312 VKALQTDWQADEA

-330 LKDPLEEFAIEI
+330 LKNPLEEFAIET
-342 PCNSKMS
+342 PCNSKMAGT
-349 KVVQPMCGRQEI
+349 VQPMCSRQET

-371 VDSAQADKGSETESQ
+371 VDSAKESGNSERESQ
-386 DEGDF
+386 DGENLDACS
-391 EKSSGKSSEN
+391 ETNRDSSNDSLEN
-401 MEASEN
+401 VEASEN
-407 TSGNNQTSE
+407 AFEDEQVSDENDFLDNEGEASNEATKPDE
-416 ETDSSETDSNEIPE
+416 ESSETKEV
-430 EADKKPEISDKNS
+430 
-443 EDTSENSQENAESSQ
+443 
-458 DSQQDLADEA
+458 
-468 PSEAEEITDE
+468 TDE

-485 SEEQEGEIARREII
+485 SENQKGEIAQREII
-499 EREQK
+499 EQEKR

-514 KGELFPKEAGSGKK
+514 KDELFPKEAGSGKK

-546 GTDTTLSPYE
+546 GTDTTLFPYE
-556 RVETTGVYDWVYD
+556 RVETTGVYDWVYN

-775 GVGIGEGM
+775 GIGIGEGM

>member
-1 MEAEIKLVS
+1 
-10 VPFFCSKYIFSG
+10 
-22 SLSVLT
+22 
-28 MLFRLSSKLEGENYM
+28 
-43 NTVKKEK
+43 
-50 RLKRFAE
+50 
-57 TILTEDLASKC
+57 
-68 QIKVKSN
+68 
-75 SGSFSCPSKNGFY
+75 
-88 IVIDEEMVNA
+88 
-98 PTEYEQ
+98 
-104 MVQLK
+104 
-109 GILAHECG
+109 
-117 HVLFSDFELF
+117 
-127 GKVSRKKSDD
+127 
-137 GKKIQTLASKYLEN
+137 
-151 IRNDKDNVNV
+151 
-161 FAEMKNLF
+161 
-169 IEFVTDSKMPEML
+169 
-182 NSIEDASVEY
+182 
-192 QVTKT
+192 
-197 DEDVFGAVRFIRDDI
+197 
-212 VAREIERKESVIKS
+212 
-226 GAELPLSFYIMEM
+226 MEM

-271 LTFYGRFGAKDTA
+271 LSFYGRFGAKDTA

-289 SKVLMDYLQPVIQ
+289 SKVLMDYLQPIIQ
-302 EKALDLMLNY
+302 EKALDLMLSY
-312 IKALQSVGQTDEI
+312 VKALQTDWQTDEV

-330 LKDPLEEFAIEI
+330 LKNPLEEFAIET
-342 PCNSKMS
+342 PCNSKMAGT
-349 KVVQPMCGRQEI
+349 VQPMCGRQET

-371 VDSAQADKGSETESQ
+371 VDSVKENGNSEGESQ
-386 DEGDF
+386 DGENPDACS
-391 EKSSGKSSEN
+391 ETNRDSSNDSLKNVET
-401 MEASEN
+401 SEN
-407 TSGNNQTSE
+407 TSGDERVSDENDFSDNEEETSNEATKSDEKTSE
-416 ETDSSETDSNEIPE
+416 IKEV
-430 EADKKPEISDKNS
+430 
-443 EDTSENSQENAESSQ
+443 
-458 DSQQDLADEA
+458 
-468 PSEAEEITDE
+468 TDE
-478 MMNSIGE
+478 MMDSVGE
-485 SEEQEGEIARREII
+485 SENQKGEIAQREII
-499 EREQK
+499 EQEKR

-514 KGELFPKEAGSGKK
+514 KDELFPKEAGSGKK

-546 GTDTTLSPYE
+546 GTDTTLFPYE

-616 TDRKIFQKKIDGQ
+616 IDRKIFQKKIDGQ
-629 ETKVRFKILVDC
+629 ETKARFKILVDC

-667 KIPFSIVGHSADGRH
+667 KISFSIVGHSADGRH

-693 CRKKESLM
+693 CKKKESLM

-775 GVGIGEGM
+775 GIGIGEGM

>member
-1 MEAEIKLVS
+1 METEIKLVS

-57 TILTEDLASKC
+57 TILTEDLAEKC

-127 GKVSRKKSDD
+127 GKVSQKKSDD

-169 IEFVTDSKMPEML
+169 VEFVTDSKMPEML

-197 DEDVFGAVRFIRDDI
+197 DEDIFGAVRSIRDDI
-212 VAREIERKESVIKS
+212 VAREIERKESVVRS

-271 LTFYGRFGAKDTA
+271 LSFYGRFGAKDTA

-289 SKVLMDYLQPVIQ
+289 SKVLMDYLQPIIQ
-302 EKALDLMLNY
+302 EKALKLMLNY
-312 IKALQSVGQTDEI
+312 IKALQTNWQTDEA

-330 LKDPLEEFAIEI
+330 LKNPLEEFAIET

-349 KVVQPMCGRQEI
+349 GVVQPMCGRQET

-371 VDSAQADKGSETESQ
+371 VDSAKENGNSEGESQ
-386 DEGDF
+386 DGGD
-391 EKSSGKSSEN
+391 SDVYSETN
-401 MEASEN
+401 RDFTNDSLENVEASEN
-407 TSGNNQTSE
+407 TSGDERVSDENDFPDNEEETSNETTKPDEKTSE
-416 ETDSSETDSNEIPE
+416 IKEV
-430 EADKKPEISDKNS
+430 
-443 EDTSENSQENAESSQ
+443 
-458 DSQQDLADEA
+458 
-468 PSEAEEITDE
+468 TDE
-478 MMNSIGE
+478 MMDSVGE
-485 SEEQEGEIARREII
+485 SENQKGEIAQREII
-499 EREQK
+499 EQEKR

-514 KGELFPKEAGSGKK
+514 KDELFPKKTGSEKK

-546 GTDTTLSPYE
+546 GTDTTLFPYE
-556 RVETTGVYDWVYD
+556 RVETNGVYDWVYD

-693 CRKKESLM
+693 CKKKESLM

-713 DGLTIFHASVD
+713 DGLTIFHSSID

-775 GVGIGEGM
+775 GIGIGEGM